1 MGDDLL
7 DLDAGLRELTTLLL
21 VDETLASTLE
31 RVTAVAA
38 RCVTGG
44 TSVSVSLLKSGSPYT
59 AHASDPRARSVDDR
73 QYELETGPIFAAIST
88 GAPQASCHGHGERAW
103 RELATYA
110 AACGVHSFLSVPL
123 VIAEKAV
130 GTLNVYS
137 DDPYAFGADEVGAAN
152 LLAAQ
157 AAVCVANV
165 KAHQACVTR
174 IEQLQEAL
182 ETRVVIEQA
191 KGILMERHMIDDL
204 TAFDHLKDA
213 SQRSNVKLRT
223 IAAGVVAEV
232 VARDRATG

>member
-1 MGDDLL
+1 
-7 DLDAGLRELTTLLL
+7 
-21 VDETLASTLE
+21 
-31 RVTAVAA
+31 
-38 RCVTGG
+38 
-44 TSVSVSLLKSGSPYT
+44 
-59 AHASDPRARSVDDR
+59 
-73 QYELETGPIFAAIST
+73 
-88 GAPQASCHGHGERAW
+88 
-103 RELATYA
+103 
-110 AACGVHSFLSVPL
+110 
-123 VIAEKAV
+123 
-130 GTLNVYS
+130 
-137 DDPYAFGADEVGAAN
+137 VGAAN